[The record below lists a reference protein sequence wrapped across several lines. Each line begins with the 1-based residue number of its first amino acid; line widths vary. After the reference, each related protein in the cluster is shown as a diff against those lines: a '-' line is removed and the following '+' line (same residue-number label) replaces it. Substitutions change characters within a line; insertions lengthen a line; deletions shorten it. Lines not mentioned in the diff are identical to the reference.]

1 MDFFQLAPLVA
12 GLGNLLLSLF
22 VVSRDFR
29 SLTNRIFC
37 YWGLCL
43 SIWTLGAFALFHI
56 ENDALALDV
65 ARLLHFGVIFLPVLY
80 THLAVLVTGIPMKRV
95 LPWAYA
101 ISVFLAFAN
110 FTDYFISGVRR
121 SEVVY
126 FAVSG
131 PLYGVLSAMVT
142 VLGSLGVWFMF
153 KRRRLLG
160 PLHRRRVSAMISA
173 LALLMILGA
182 HDLLP
187 VMGIHRYPVTGWVIY
202 PLGTFAAF
210 MFPVVVSYSVLQNQ
224 LLDIRFTLG
233 RIAATLVR
241 LLFFSSIGFGLLF
254 LFAVLMP
261 GRFTLYSFMASL
273 IAMLISGCISSVFF
287 PKLLGAGAEALE
299 RRILGDRFEY
309 QEQLQA
315 FSDTIH
321 LYTDAA
327 RLLEEMEGLIL
338 KTMKVSS
345 FHAAVLDPQTNQ
357 LVVQRESPAATVPI
371 DINLCTPMMELF
383 RKTSAE
389 FLDFRLNQA
398 FPRATPQERNALTLL
413 GELKPELCLPLYSNQ
428 EPFGFI
434 LLGKKQSET
443 AYTSRDLELL
453 MALAKNLSLV
463 LDQIRLKK
471 RVELTEQ
478 LESLAV
484 MSRGLAHDLNN
495 LLTPI
500 NTFLQLVS
508 IKAKEDPDEEQF
520 LQIASKNMTTI
531 RAYIREAVFFSTTL
545 TPKIAPVSTRTLLD
559 ELAAVCRHNLDK
571 NNISLAIDLPEPF
584 DFYADL
590 VLLQRLLSNLVFNA
604 IDASPSGSS
613 VTVRAI
619 QLPCVPGRARW
630 LRLLIIDQGSGIS
643 RENINR
649 VFAPYFTTK
658 NLGDKTRG
666 FGLGLTICQKIV
678 HLHRGTITLH
688 SIEGQGTTVQIDLPA
703 APPEPPSATATHS

>member
-12 GLGNLLLSLF
+12 GIGNLLLSFF
-22 VVSRDFR
+22 VVSRDIR
-29 SLTNRIFC
+29 SLTNRVFF
-37 YWGLCL
+37 YWGVCL

-56 ENDALALDV
+56 DDAGAALAV
-65 ARLLHFGVIFLPVLY
+65 ARLLHLGVIFLPVLY
-80 THLAVLVTGIPMKRV
+80 THLAVLVTGIPMRPV

-101 ISVFLAFAN
+101 LSVLLAFSA
-110 FTDYFISGVRR
+110 FTPWFISGVRR

-131 PLYGVLSAMVT
+131 PLYGILSSMVA
-142 VLGSLGVWFMF
+142 VLGSLSVWYMF
-153 KRRRLLG
+153 KRRRALG
-160 PLHRRRVSAMISA
+160 PLHRRRVSAMITS
-173 LALLMILGA
+173 LALLMILGV

-187 VMGIHRYPVTGWVIY
+187 VLGIHRYPLTGWTVY
-202 PLGTFAAF
+202 PLGTLAAF

-233 RIAATLVR
+233 RLSATLVR
-241 LLFFSSIGFGLLF
+241 LLFFFTIGFTLLF
-254 LFAVLMP
+254 LFAVSVP
-261 GRFTLYSFMASL
+261 GGFSTYSFMAACL
-273 IAMLISGCISSVFF
+273 ALFISGCISSVLF

-321 LYTDAA
+321 LYTDAQ
-327 RLLEEMEGLIL
+327 RLLDDMEALL
-338 KTMKVSS
+338 LRTVKVGSLQ
-345 FHAAVLDPQTNQ
+345 VVILDPQTNQ
-357 LVVQRESPAATVPI
+357 LVIQRENPVAGSPV
-371 DINLCTPMMELF
+371 DIASFAPMMELL
-383 RKTSAE
+383 RKTPSDL
-389 FLDFRLNQA
+389 LDFRRGISGA
-398 FPRATPQERNALTLL
+398 GEHERHALSLL
-413 GELKPELCLPLYSNQ
+413 AGLKPEFCLPLYSNQ
-428 EPFGFI
+428 DPFGLI

-443 AYTSRDLELL
+443 AYTSRDIELL
-453 MALAKNLSLV
+453 LVLAKNLSLV
-463 LDQIRLKK
+463 MDQIRLKK

-500 NTFLQLVS
+500 NTCLQLVAS
-508 IKAKEDPDEEQF
+508 RSKGDPDEEQF
-520 LQIASKNMTTI
+520 LEIAAKNMATI

-545 TPKIAPVSTRTLLD
+545 SPKIGPVSARVLLD
-559 ELAAVCRHNLDK
+559 ELASVCRHQLDK
-571 NNISLAIDLPEPF
+571 RDVALALDLPAPF
-584 DFYADL
+584 SFHADP

-604 IDASPSGSS
+604 IDASPAGSS
-613 VTVRAI
+613 VTVRAV
-619 QLPCVPGRARW
+619 QLPVVPGRAPW
-630 LRLLIIDQGSGIS
+630 IRLQIIDRGVGIS
-643 RENINR
+643 RENLNR

-658 NLGDKTRG
+658 NLGDQTRG

-688 SIEGQGTTVQIDLPA
+688 STEGRGTTVQIDLPA
-703 APPEPPSATATHS
+703 DPPPPASPST

>member
-12 GLGNLLLSLF
+12 GLGNLLLSTF
-22 VVSRDFR
+22 VISRDFR
-29 SLTNRIFC
+29 SLTNRIFF

-56 ENDALALDV
+56 EDDELAVIV

-101 ISVFLAFAN
+101 LSVFLAFAN

-131 PLYGVLSAMVT
+131 PLYAILSVMVT
-142 VLGSLGVWFMF
+142 LLGSLSVWFMF
-153 KRRRLLG
+153 KRRSILG
-160 PLHRRRVSAMISA
+160 PLHRRRVSAMIFA

-187 VMGIHRYPVTGWVIY
+187 VMGIHRYPVTNWVIY

-241 LLFFSSIGFGLLF
+241 LLFFTAIGFGLLF
-254 LFAVLMP
+254 LFAVLLP

-273 IAMLISGCISSVFF
+273 VAMLISGGISSVFF

-321 LYTDAA
+321 LYTDAN
-327 RLLEEMEGLIL
+327 RLLQDMEELIL
-338 KTMKVSS
+338 QTMKISS
-345 FHAAVLDPQTNQ
+345 FHAAILDPQTNQ
-357 LVVQRESPAATVPI
+357 LVVQRENPASDVPI
-371 DINLCTPMMELF
+371 DINLCTPLMELF

-389 FLDFRLNQA
+389 FLDFRRQRT
-398 FPRATPQERNALTLL
+398 FPGANPQEHNALALL
-413 GELKPELCLPLYSNQ
+413 AGLNPELCLPLYSNQ
-428 EPFGFI
+428 DAFGFF

-453 MALAKNLSLV
+453 VAIAKNLSLV

-500 NTFLQLVS
+500 NTFLQLVAA
-508 IKAKEDPDEEQF
+508 KAKDDPDEEAF
-520 LQIASKNMTTI
+520 LTIASKNMTTI

-545 TPKIAPVSTRTLLD
+545 TPKISPISTRALLD
-559 ELAAVCRHNLDK
+559 ELASICRHQIDK
-571 NNISLAIDLPEPF
+571 NKISLVLDLPESF
-584 DFYADL
+584 DFHADL
-590 VLLQRLLSNLVFNA
+590 ILLQRLLSNLVFNA
-604 IDASPSGSS
+604 IDASPSGSCI
-613 VTVRAI
+613 TVRAI
-619 QLPCVPGRARW
+619 QLPLVPGRARW
-630 LRLLIIDQGSGIS
+630 LRMQVIDQGAGIS
-643 RENINR
+643 RENLSR

-678 HLHRGTITLH
+678 HLHRGTLTLH
-688 SIEGQGTTVQIDLPA
+688 SVEGQGTTVQIDLPA
-703 APPEPPSATATHS
+703 EPPPSTVTPS